1 MSAKRLV
8 TMNAHGFSIAEALG
22 FGWRTTTGNAAYFA
36 GLGIL
41 LLAILLVL
49 GAVAELVETY
59 SEVWGLLVALVSLIV
74 GIVLEVGIIVFSLR
88 YCDGSRG
95 TIADLYI
102 HYPLGPQYFIARTI
116 YSLLVLVG
124 LVILIVPGVLLALVF
139 QFCGYHIVDENV
151 GVMESFRRSADTT
164 KGARWRLFIFFMLL
178 LLINFAGFLCLVV
191 GLLLTVPATLLAYAY
206 AFRQLQTRESGA

>member
-1 MSAKRLV
+1 MH
-8 TMNAHGFSIAEALG
+8 AHRFSIAEALR
-22 FGWRTTTGNAAYFA
+22 FGWRTTTGNAAFFA

-74 GIVLEVGIIVFSLR
+74 GIVLEVGIIVISLR

-95 TIADLYI
+95 TTADLFI
-102 HYPLGPQYFIARTI
+102 HYPLGPQYFISRTI
-116 YSLLVLVG
+116 YSFLVLVG
-124 LVILIVPGVLLALVF
+124 LVILIVPGVILALVF
-139 QFCGYHIVDENV
+139 QFCGYHIVDEGV
-151 GVMESFRRSADTT
+151 GVVESFRRSADTT

-178 LLINFAGFLCLVV
+178 LLINVAGFLCLVV

-206 AFRQLQTRESGA
+206 VFRQLQAQENGS